1 MNTHIHI
8 LYTRA
13 HNHSDT
19 QLINS
24 PVHTQTHVHEL
35 MCLFTRKQRYTYTN
49 TRLDNLTNT
58 NT

>member
-35 MCLFTRKQRYTYTN
+35 MCLFTRKQR
-49 TRLDNLTNT
+49 
-58 NT
+58 